1 MQTYILLL
9 FFGITTYSNGF
20 QNLPML
26 YNDGSKQY
34 MKILDNDF
42 SIDETG
48 IDKLFLKYRNLSGID
63 ETYVKNETY
72 DNELLEKIK
81 ISFIKFNLLKT
92 LESSNISMNRKVDL
106 LHENR
111 HLFEKTQ
118 YVNNIKEGGLF
129 KDWDFS
135 M

>member
-1 MQTYILLL
+1 
-9 FFGITTYSNGF
+9 
-20 QNLPML
+20 
-26 YNDGSKQY
+26 
-34 MKILDNDF
+34 
-42 SIDETG
+42 
-48 IDKLFLKYRNLSGID
+48 
-63 ETYVKNETY
+63 V
-72 DNELLEKIK
+72 LEKIK